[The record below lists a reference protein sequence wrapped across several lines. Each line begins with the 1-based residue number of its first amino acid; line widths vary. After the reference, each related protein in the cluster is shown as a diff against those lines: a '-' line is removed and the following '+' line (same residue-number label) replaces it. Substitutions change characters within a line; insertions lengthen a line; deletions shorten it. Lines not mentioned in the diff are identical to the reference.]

1 MAKKV
6 HAVGVIFED
15 HEGRILVLRR
25 HAEDPEGGKWG
36 LPGGKIESDET
47 AVSAAVRETEEE
59 IGHQVDSTQL
69 KFLKRYR
76 WDREDLD
83 LVFEV
88 FKLSIEAEEMSIALD
103 STESTEYVWLPP
115 HELHPRAD
123 LMMGLYPILQEQ
135 YQSVEGSRRS

>member
-69 KFLKRYR
+69 KFLK
-76 WDREDLD
+76 
-83 LVFEV
+83 
-88 FKLSIEAEEMSIALD
+88 
-103 STESTEYVWLPP
+103 T
-115 HELHPRAD
+115 ELHPRAD